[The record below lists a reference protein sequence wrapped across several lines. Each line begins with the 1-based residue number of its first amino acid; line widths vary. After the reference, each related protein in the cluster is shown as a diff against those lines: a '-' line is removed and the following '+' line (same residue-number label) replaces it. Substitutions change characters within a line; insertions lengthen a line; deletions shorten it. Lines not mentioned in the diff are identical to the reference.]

1 MFIMNTPGGFMTL
14 DKGQGSSSE
23 EPTGPVA
30 ALTPLHE
37 RIVEFYGD
45 AIPVAQTADGG
56 LYVPLRPLTDY
67 LGLTFSSQRLRVL
80 RDEVLAAQARLVVMA
95 RSDGRRVEMLC
106 LPLDLLPGWLF
117 GVQPSRARSELVD
130 KLRRYRAECFRVL
143 WNAFKGD
150 VLPAAP
156 PPADLD
162 QAEQALMLAE
172 AVASLARSHMEQ
184 AGRIEALEQK
194 HQTMADYLRPFI
206 QHTNERLTALELRLS
221 SGATI
226 SEDQAAEIALAVK
239 NVAML
244 LTQRGEIN
252 GFGRVWGELYRR
264 YRIGAYRNLPAARYE
279 EVLAWL
285 RSWFEEL
292 SSSA

>member
-1 MFIMNTPGGFMTL
+1 M
-14 DKGQGSSSE
+14 DQEEADGSASA
-23 EPTGPVA
+23 P
-30 ALTPLHE
+30 ALTPVGE
-37 RIVEFYGD
+37 QTVDFYGD
-45 AIPVAQTADGG
+45 AIPVAQTKEGG
-56 LYVPLRPLTDY
+56 LYVPLRPLTDF
-67 LGLTFSSQRLRVL
+67 LGLAFGPQRRRVL
-80 RDEVLAAQARLVVMA
+80 RDEVLAEQMQRVVMA
-95 RSDGRRVEMLC
+95 GADGKRYSMLC

-292 SSSA
+292 SSPA

>member
-1 MFIMNTPGGFMTL
+1 
-14 DKGQGSSSE
+14 
-23 EPTGPVA
+23 
-30 ALTPLHE
+30 
-37 RIVEFYGD
+37 
-45 AIPVAQTADGG
+45 
-56 LYVPLRPLTDY
+56 
-67 LGLTFSSQRLRVL
+67 
-80 RDEVLAAQARLVVMA
+80 
-95 RSDGRRVEMLC
+95 MLC

-117 GVQPSRARSELVD
+117 GIQPTRARPELVD
-130 KLRRYRAECFRVL
+130 KLKRYRRECFRVL
-143 WNAFKGD
+143 WNTFKGD

-162 QAEQALMLAE
+162 QAEQALLLAE
-172 AVASLARSHMEQ
+172 AVASLARSHLEQ
-184 AGRIEALEQK
+184 TGRIEALEQK
-194 HQTMADYLRPFI
+194 QQTMAEYLRPFV
-206 QHTNERLTALELRLS
+206 QRTNERLTALELRLS

-244 LTQRGEIN
+244 LVQRGEVN

-264 YRIGAYRNLPAARYE
+264 YRIGAYRNLPATRYE

-292 SSSA
+292 DNTPDTPATSPS

>member
-1 MFIMNTPGGFMTL
+1 M
-14 DKGQGSSSE
+14 DQEEADGSASA
-23 EPTGPVA
+23 P
-30 ALTPLHE
+30 ALTPVRE
-37 RIVEFYGD
+37 QTVDFYGD
-45 AIPVAQTADGG
+45 AIPVAQMREGG
-56 LYVPLRPLTDY
+56 LYVPLRPLTDF
-67 LGLTFSSQRLRVL
+67 LGLAFGPQRRRVL
-80 RDEVLAAQARLVVMA
+80 RDEVLAGQMQRVVMVGA
-95 RSDGRRVEMLC
+95 DGKRYAMLC

-117 GVQPSRARSELVD
+117 GIQPTRARPELVD
-130 KLRRYRAECFRVL
+130 KLKRYRLECFRVL
-143 WNAFKGD
+143 WNTFKGD

-184 AGRIEALEQK
+184 TGRIEALEQK
-194 HQTMADYLRPFI
+194 QQTMADYLRPFV
-206 QHTNERLTALELRLS
+206 QRTNERLTALELRLS

-226 SEDQAAEIALAVK
+226 SEDQAAEIALVVK

-244 LTQRGEIN
+244 LVQRGEVN

-264 YRIGAYRNLPAARYE
+264 YRIGAYRNLPVTRYE

-292 SSSA
+292 DNSHDKQANSPS